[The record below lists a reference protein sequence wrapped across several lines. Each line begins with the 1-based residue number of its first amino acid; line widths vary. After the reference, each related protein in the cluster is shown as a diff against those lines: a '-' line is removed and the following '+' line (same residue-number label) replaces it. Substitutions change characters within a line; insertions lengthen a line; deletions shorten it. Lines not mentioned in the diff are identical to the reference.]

1 MPEPLLAVR
10 NLSVGFQH
18 EDRFVNVVEDVSFD
32 LQRGQCLGIVGE
44 SGCGKSVT
52 SLAVMQLIPQPVGK
66 ITGGEI
72 LFEQKNVG
80 EMAVE
85 ELRRYRGSEAM
96 MIFQEPMTA
105 LNPVYSIGSQM
116 METFKKE
123 LPKAEARR
131 RSIELLR
138 SVGLAE
144 PELLLKNYPYEL
156 SGGMRQ
162 RVMIAMAIANN
173 PKLLIADEPT
183 TALDVTI
190 QAQIMKLLK
199 DVQASLGMAMIFITH
214 DLGVVFEMCDYV
226 HVMYAGRIVESCT
239 VEELFYS
246 PVHPYTRGLLDSLPV
261 IDPDMEQRARLK
273 TIPGSVPSI
282 ENLPAGC
289 RFSNRCERKTNQC
302 EATVPPLRETEGGR
316 RVACFHPLTEARRK
330 RTQVRKPRARARSTN
345 EHTNSIN

>member
-10 NLSVGFQH
+10 SLSVGFQH
-18 EDRFVNVVEDVSFD
+18 EDRFLNVVEDVSFD

-52 SLAVMQLIPQPVGK
+52 SLAIMQLIPQPVGK

-72 LFEQKNVG
+72 FFEQKNVE
-80 EMAVE
+80 EMSVE
-85 ELRRYRGSEAM
+85 ELRSYRGSEM
-96 MIFQEPMTA
+96 VMIFQEPMTA
-105 LNPVYSIGSQM
+105 LNPVYSVGSQM
-116 METFKKE
+116 IEAFKKE
-123 LPKAEARR
+123 LPKKEARQ

-144 PELLLKNYPYEL
+144 PDLLLKNYPYEL

-199 DVQASLGMAMIFITH
+199 DVQTSLGMAMILITH
-214 DLGVVFEMCDYV
+214 DLGVVFEMCDHV
-226 HVMYAGRIVESCT
+226 HVMYAGRIVESCS
-239 VEELFYS
+239 VKELFDS
-246 PVHPYTRGLLDSLPV
+246 PTHPYTRGLLDSLPV
-261 IDPDMEQRARLK
+261 IDPDMDQRVRLK
-273 TIPGSVPSI
+273 TIPGNVPSI
-282 ENLPAGC
+282 ENFPAGC

-302 EATVPPLRETEGGR
+302 EMTVPPLRETKGGR
-316 RVACFHPLTEARRK
+316 TVACFHPLTETRK
-330 RTQVRKPRARARSTN
+330 KNTQVRKAQTRTRPAK
-345 EHTNSIN
+345 